1 MNEYADCAALPR
13 GCPTLR
19 SHINKNAGILYSLHL
34 MNSNPSTFSISNEQF
49 AILPGLELLV
59 NDPSLLAES
68 SGTPIRFTP
77 GREEKGFRI
86 VHRDTEV
93 EITYQ
98 RPCDAYRAFASLL
111 AGLCRSGSEYERECA
126 FESVGV
132 MLDVSRN
139 GVLKVE
145 ALKRMFRRLAL
156 MGVNNVQLYTEDV
169 YTLPDEP
176 FFGYAR
182 GAYTPEELRAIDA
195 YGLRLGIEVIPCIQ
209 TLGHLEQILQW
220 QAYHKLLDAPGVLLA
235 EDEGTYELVAK
246 MLDRVA
252 SCFTTRKVHIGMDEA
267 HGIGSG
273 RYRKIHG
280 KKRTF
285 DILSD
290 HLKRVTSL
298 CTERGLDPMMWS
310 DMFFRI
316 GSADN
321 DYYDLQSELPEDVIG
336 HIPKE
341 VAMVYWDYYH
351 EEPSFYEEWIARHRR
366 MGKEPI
372 LATGAWTWG
381 RFWACMERAHRT
393 NTPAMTAARKQG
405 LRDVFITVWGD
416 DGAECHPFSMFAS
429 IQYFT
434 EFAYNETADPETLE
448 KLFAVGNGSIYS
460 ACVTASE
467 LDTIPRIKGCPL
479 PDANFGKWIL
489 WHDPILSFLA
499 PQIPLEIPQHYQM
512 LADQLAR
519 AAQRDR
525 SNQLRFPALLAQVL
539 AGKAKLHL
547 EVRDHYQNGDTAAM
561 RTCLNEV
568 VIPTVESMESLWNLH
583 REVWNE
589 WYKPFG
595 WEVIDARYATVC
607 ARLRH
612 LEKMIQDYLEDP
624 SIRYEELEYD
634 LQRIYAEETY
644 PTMYFT
650 HRRTFTPSSSS

>member
-1 MNEYADCAALPR
+1 MNPH
-13 GCPTLR
+13 
-19 SHINKNAGILYSLHL
+19 SSI
-34 MNSNPSTFSISNEQF
+34 FSISNEQI
-49 AILPGLELLV
+49 AILPGLQVLVEDLSLLV
-59 NDPSLLAES
+59 GS
-68 SGTPIRFTP
+68 SGTPIKFTP
-77 GREEKGFRI
+77 GREGRGFHI
-86 VHRDTEV
+86 VYFDTGV

-98 RPCDAYRAFASLL
+98 RPCDAYRALASLV
-111 AGLCRSGSEYERECA
+111 AGLCPSGGEYERECA

-139 GVLKVE
+139 GVLKVGAVE
-145 ALKRMFRRLAL
+145 RTFRRLAL

-220 QAYHKLLDAPGVLLA
+220 NAYSELMDTSGVLLA
-235 EDEGTYELVAK
+235 EHEGTYDLVAK

-273 RYRKIHG
+273 RYRKIYG

-290 HLKRVTSL
+290 HLRRVTGL
-298 CTERGLDPMMWS
+298 CIERGLDPMIWS

-316 GSADN
+316 GSASN
-321 DYYDLQSELPEDVIG
+321 DYYDLQSVLPDDVIG

-351 EEPSFYEEWIARHRR
+351 EEPSFYDEWIARHRR

-372 LATGAWTWG
+372 LAIGAWTWG
-381 RFWACMERAHRT
+381 RFWACMERVHRT
-393 NTPAMTAARKQG
+393 NTPAMAAARRQG
-405 LRDVFITVWGD
+405 LRHVFTTAWGD
-416 DGAECHPFSMFAS
+416 DGAECHPYSMFAS

-460 ACVTASE
+460 ACVSASE

-499 PQIPLEIPQHYQM
+499 PQIPPEIPQHYQK
-512 LADQLAR
+512 LADQLVQAS
-519 AAQRDR
+519 QRDR
-525 SNQLRFPALLAQVL
+525 SDQLHFAALLARVL

-547 EVRDHYQNGDTAAM
+547 EVRNHYQKGDTAAM
-561 RTCLNEV
+561 RACLNEV
-568 VIPTVESMESLWNLH
+568 LKPTLEGMESLWNLH
-583 REVWNE
+583 REVWNQ

-595 WEVIDARYATVC
+595 WEVIDARYATVS

-612 LEKMIQDYLEDP
+612 LGKMLRDYLEDP
-624 SIRYEELEYD
+624 SIRYAEFEYD
-634 LQRIYAEETY
+634 LQRIHAEETY

-650 HRRTFTPSSSS
+650 HRRLITPSASS